1 MAATSPSPESPP
13 EVLRLERLSVFYGD
27 VEVLSEVD
35 LGAKRGEVVVIFGE
49 SGCGKSV
56 LFRTLTG
63 LEPPDLGRVTIL
75 GEDLYRVGDRQRVRL
90 LRRLGVAHQGGAL
103 LKSLSVFENV
113 LLPLKEVA
121 GFSYAKAG
129 ERVEELLGHLQLGAV
144 ATLQPGRLSR
154 GEVKRTALA
163 RALALKP
170 EILICDDIFSG
181 LDWGTQ
187 LYIFELF
194 EELPKRLGTT
204 VIVFTPAPEVALK
217 VAQRLLI
224 LDQGR
229 LIAQGTPAEILK
241 ITDPA
246 VDKVFHSHLRAF
258 REGAESM
265 ASNGGSTAPI
275 GEAQP

>member
-1 MAATSPSPESPP
+1 MAATSPSPERPP
-13 EVLRLERLSVFYGD
+13 EVLRIEGLSVFYGD
-27 VEVLSEVD
+27 VEVLSEID

-63 LEPPDLGRVTIL
+63 LEPPDQGRVTIL
-75 GEDLYRVGDRQRVRL
+75 GEDLYRVGDRQRIRL
-90 LRRLGVAHQGGAL
+90 LRHLGVAHQAGAL
-103 LKSLSVFENV
+103 LKSLSVSENV

-121 GFSYAKAG
+121 GLSYAEAG
-129 ERVEELLGHLQLGAV
+129 ERVEELLDHLQLGAV
-144 ATLQPGRLSR
+144 AKLPPGRLSR

-194 EELPKRLGTT
+194 EELAKTSGTT
-204 VIVFTPAPEVALK
+204 VIVLTPAPEVALK
-217 VAQRLLI
+217 VAHRLLI

-229 LIAQGTPAEILK
+229 LIAQGTPAEILE
-241 ITDPA
+241 ITDPT
-246 VDKVFHSHLRAF
+246 VDRVFHSHLRAF
-258 REGAESM
+258 QGHAGLL
-265 ASNGGSTAPI
+265 ASNGGTTAPT

>member
-1 MAATSPSPESPP
+1 
-13 EVLRLERLSVFYGD
+13 LRIERLSVFYGD
-27 VEVLSEVD
+27 VEVLSKID

-63 LEPPDLGRVTIL
+63 LEPPDQGRVTIL
-75 GEDLYRVGDRQRVRL
+75 GEDLYRVGDRQRTRL
-90 LRRLGVAHQGGAL
+90 LRHLGVAHQAGAL
-103 LKSLSVFENV
+103 LKSLSVFDNV

-121 GFSYAKAG
+121 SLSYAKAG
-129 ERVEELLGHLQLGAV
+129 ERVEELLEHLQLGAV
-144 ATLQPGRLSR
+144 AKLLPARLSR

-163 RALALKP
+163 RAMALKP

-194 EELPKRLGTT
+194 EKLAKTFGKT

-217 VAQRLLI
+217 VAHRLLI

-229 LIAQGTPAEILK
+229 LIAQGTPAEILE
-241 ITDPA
+241 ITDPT
-246 VDKVFHSHLRAF
+246 VDRVFHSHLRAF
-258 REGAESM
+258 QGRANLLV
-265 ASNGGSTAPI
+265 SNGGTTAPT

>member
-1 MAATSPSPESPP
+1 MAATSPSPERPP
-13 EVLRLERLSVFYGD
+13 EVLRIERLSVFYGD
-27 VEVLSEVD
+27 VEVLSEID
-35 LGAKRGEVVVIFGE
+35 LGAKRGEVVAIFGE

-63 LEPPDLGRVTIL
+63 LEPPDQGRVTIL
-75 GEDLYRVGDRQRVRL
+75 GEDLYRVGDRQRIRL
-90 LRRLGVAHQGGAL
+90 LRHLGVAHQAGAL
-103 LKSLSVFENV
+103 LKSLSVSENV

-121 GFSYAKAG
+121 GLSYAEAG
-129 ERVEELLGHLQLGAV
+129 ERVEELLDHLQLGAV
-144 ATLQPGRLSR
+144 AKLTPGRLSR

-194 EELPKRLGTT
+194 EELAKTSGTT
-204 VIVFTPAPEVALK
+204 VIVLTPAPEVALK
-217 VAQRLLI
+217 IAHRLLI

-229 LIAQGTPAEILK
+229 LIAQGTPAEILE
-241 ITDPA
+241 ITDPT
-246 VDKVFHSHLRAF
+246 VDRVFHSHLRAF
-258 REGAESM
+258 QSHADLL
-265 ASNGGSTAPI
+265 ASNGGTTAPT
-275 GEAQP
+275 GEAQL